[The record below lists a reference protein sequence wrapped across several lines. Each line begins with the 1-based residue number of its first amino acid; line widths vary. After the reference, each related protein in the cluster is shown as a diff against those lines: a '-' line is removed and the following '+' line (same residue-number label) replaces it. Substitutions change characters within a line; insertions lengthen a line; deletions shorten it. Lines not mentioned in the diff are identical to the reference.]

1 MTFISTLCEKIYQN
15 NKFLAKIRCCELQD
29 ATFGVVVLDHIR
41 NIYEDMLITTL
52 CNAQKFAFGS
62 ESENKQRK
70 KELFSKGSELSNI
83 IAYFSKIHRCE
94 NYIFVEI
101 STAIHKLSKKL

>member
-1 MTFISTLCEKIYQN
+1 M
-15 NKFLAKIRCCELQD
+15 
-29 ATFGVVVLDHIR
+29 VLDHIR

-83 IAYFSKIHRCE
+83 IAYFSKMHHWE
-94 NYIFVEI
+94 NCFLVEI
-101 STAIHKLSKKL
+101 STVVHKLSKKVFIAWR